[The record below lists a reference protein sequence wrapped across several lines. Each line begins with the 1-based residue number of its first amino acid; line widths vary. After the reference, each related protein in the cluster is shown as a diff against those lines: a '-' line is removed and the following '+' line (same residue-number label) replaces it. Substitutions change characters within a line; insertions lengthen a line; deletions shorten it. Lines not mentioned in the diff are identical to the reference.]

1 MDQYVDDLLQRNDK
15 ARKEDLR
22 VHEFYRKKKVA
33 GEFYHKLNPDEESD
47 GGEGLEPDF
56 NISPE
61 SEYGKNLY
69 GK

>member
-1 MDQYVDDLLQRNDK
+1 MDQYVDDLLERNEN
-15 ARKEDLR
+15 ARKEDLKI
-22 VHEFYRKKKVA
+22 HEFYRKKKVA
-33 GEFYHKLNPDEESD
+33 GEFYHKLNPEEQDDDPMSLVP
-47 GGEGLEPDF
+47 EF